1 MNGICAD
8 CSELPERNDEA
19 HDVNI
24 HSLPEI
30 KPFDIMREYN
40 RFLLGKTELLAAFSS
55 PLQSTKV
62 DNSLRKREKNRRDAD
77 ETEQEE

>member
-40 RFLLGKTELLAAFSS
+40 RFLLGKTELLAAFSTTLPS
-55 PLQSTKV
+55 AKV
-62 DNSLRKREKNRRDAD
+62 DDSLRKREKNRRDAD